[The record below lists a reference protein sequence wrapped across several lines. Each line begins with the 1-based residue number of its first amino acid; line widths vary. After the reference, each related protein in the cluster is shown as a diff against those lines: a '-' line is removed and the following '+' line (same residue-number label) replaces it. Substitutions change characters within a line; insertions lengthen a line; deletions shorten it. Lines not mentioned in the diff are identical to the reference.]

1 VTRKVTATE
10 LVKVER
16 QQWESG
22 SSSVVPRTALAM
34 DFVMLPPMLLA
45 SVTGLEAQTKVALG
59 LVKAVL
65 LQ

>member
-1 VTRKVTATE
+1 MTATE